1 MHANLASLV
10 LDYLRRAGYVH
21 RDISPGNFLLYFPK
35 CGDAM
40 RKFIV
45 KIADLEY
52 AKLYET
58 VSRSDPITVS
68 TSVL

>member
-1 MHANLASLV
+1 M
-10 LDYLRRAGYVH
+10 H